1 MLSREDFYMIKQMRQ
16 QGAYIVD
23 IATQIGCSERT
34 VRRYLKY
41 PEPPARKTRHKMVK
55 LKPFMDYIDMRL
67 AENVWN
73 SEVIFAEI
81 KAMGYTGGRSMLRYY
96 IQPKRK
102 MRPSKRTVRFE
113 TQPGYQLQ
121 HDWGEVEVEVA
132 GQRCKVNFAVNTLG
146 FSRSFHVFAAPKQDA
161 EHTYES
167 LVRAFRYF
175 GGCVKTVLVDNQKAA
190 VLKNNNGKVVFNSG
204 FLLLADHYNFLPRA
218 CRPRRA
224 RTKGKVERMV
234 KYLKENFFVR
244 YRRFDSFTHV
254 NQQLEQWIADVADKR
269 ELRQFKETPEQ
280 RFALEQEHL
289 QPLPDTDFDT
299 SYFDIRH
306 VSWDSYIEVGGNR
319 YSVPEALCGQPV
331 SIRISLDDELR
342 IYSNEKLVASHRL
355 CSASSGWQ
363 TVPEHHA
370 PLWQQVSQVEHR
382 PLSAYEKGKV
392 ERMVKYLKENFFV
405 RYRRFD
411 SFTHVNQQ
419 LEQWIA
425 DVADKRELRQFKE
438 TPEQRFALEQEHLQ
452 PLPDTDFDTSYFDIR
467 HVSWDSYI
475 EVGGNRYSVPE
486 ALCGQPVSIRISLD
500 DELRIYSNEKLVA
513 SHRLCSAS
521 SGWQTVPEHHAPL
534 WQQVSQVEHRP
545 LSAYEELL

>member
-1 MLSREDFYMIKQMRQ
+1 
-16 QGAYIVD
+16 
-23 IATQIGCSERT
+23 QIGCSERT

-146 FSRSFHVFAAPKQDA
+146 FSRRFHVFAAPKQDA

-280 RFALEQEHL
+280 RFAL
-289 QPLPDTDFDT
+289 
-299 SYFDIRH
+299 
-306 VSWDSYIEVGGNR
+306 
-319 YSVPEALCGQPV
+319 
-331 SIRISLDDELR
+331 
-342 IYSNEKLVASHRL
+342 
-355 CSASSGWQ
+355 
-363 TVPEHHA
+363 
-370 PLWQQVSQVEHR
+370 
-382 PLSAYEKGKV
+382 
-392 ERMVKYLKENFFV
+392 
-405 RYRRFD
+405 
-411 SFTHVNQQ
+411 
-419 LEQWIA
+419 
-425 DVADKRELRQFKE
+425 
-438 TPEQRFALEQEHLQ
+438 
-452 PLPDTDFDTSYFDIR
+452 
-467 HVSWDSYI
+467 
-475 EVGGNRYSVPE
+475 
-486 ALCGQPVSIRISLD
+486 
-500 DELRIYSNEKLVA
+500 
-513 SHRLCSAS
+513 
-521 SGWQTVPEHHAPL
+521 
-534 WQQVSQVEHRP
+534 
-545 LSAYEELL
+545 

>member
-1 MLSREDFYMIKQMRQ
+1 
-16 QGAYIVD
+16 
-23 IATQIGCSERT
+23 
-34 VRRYLKY
+34 
-41 PEPPARKTRHKMVK
+41 MVK

-81 KAMGYTGGRSMLRYY
+81 KAMGYTGERSMLRYY

-132 GQRCKVNFAVNTLG
+132 GQRCKVNFVVNTLG
-146 FSRSFHVFAAPKQDA
+146 FSRRFHVFAAPKQDA

-254 NQQLEQWIADVADKR
+254 NQQLEQ
-269 ELRQFKETPEQ
+269 
-280 RFALEQEHL
+280 EHL
-289 QPLPDTDFDT
+289 QPLPDMDFDT

-370 PLWQQVSQVEHR
+370 
-382 PLSAYEKGKV
+382 
-392 ERMVKYLKENFFV
+392 
-405 RYRRFD
+405 
-411 SFTHVNQQ
+411 T
-419 LEQWIA
+419 
-425 DVADKRELRQFKE
+425 
-438 TPEQRFALEQEHLQ
+438 
-452 PLPDTDFDTSYFDIR
+452 
-467 HVSWDSYI
+467 
-475 EVGGNRYSVPE
+475 
-486 ALCGQPVSIRISLD
+486 
-500 DELRIYSNEKLVA
+500 
-513 SHRLCSAS
+513 
-521 SGWQTVPEHHAPL
+521 L